1 MPPKAASRKILE
13 SAFQQILSIANNSN
27 FGTNCAKCQAGLQA
41 GKFLALAAPEL
52 GPELAVRVCEQF
64 NFNSDCGTQYGI
76 FSLGSVVTQVVAAAD
91 VGGLDG
97 QVTFTLSFLPGIRV
111 FSDRIHPPSETP
123 DDLQPL
129 PFGALSSSAYIAPG
143 PDQLVRKA
151 EARPAS

>member
-27 FGTNCAKCQAGLQA
+27 FGTNCAKCQAGLQT

-52 GPELAVRVCEQF
+52 GPELAVRVCEHF
-64 NFNSDCGTQYGI
+64 NFNSDCATQYGI
-76 FSLGSVVTQVVAAAD
+76 FSLGSVVTQVIAAAD

-97 QVTFTLSFLPGIRV
+97 QVTSIRSFSLGIRV
-111 FSDRIHPPSETP
+111 FGDRAGPLSTTL

-129 PFGALSSSAYIAPG
+129 PFGTLPSSAYVAPG
-143 PDQLVRKA
+143 PDQLVRQV